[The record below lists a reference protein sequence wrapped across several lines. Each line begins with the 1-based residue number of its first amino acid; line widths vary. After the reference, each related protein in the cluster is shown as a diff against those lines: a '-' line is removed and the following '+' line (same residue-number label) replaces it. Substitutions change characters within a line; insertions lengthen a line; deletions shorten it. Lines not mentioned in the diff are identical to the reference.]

1 MNFFFLIK
9 NNFIN
14 SYLKIPIFQNSGI
27 INKNLK
33 LFSAKPLLNKWKLEK
48 LNIKPINDFFFIDSK
63 DFSDEVIFFLA
74 QDEDLKNYSNLNSK
88 FFETFKF
95 TDTSPAYR
103 ANLSIDYKKNGFSSY
118 QSEYP
123 FHMIK
128 NKGSVLTPLSA
139 LLSKD
144 ADENYL
150 LFKNINISPKQEIF
164 NIYIIDIENFE
175 IIKKIAC
182 KTNSTN
188 VVKVD
193 FELIN
198 ENYFF
203 YSNEYLGLP
212 IYVSIKNKHLSLEH
226 TQPPQLYFLNQT
238 KILLKDLK
246 SKIYDKNF

>member
-1 MNFFFLIK
+1 
-9 NNFIN
+9 
-14 SYLKIPIFQNSGI
+14 
-27 INKNLK
+27 
-33 LFSAKPLLNKWKLEK
+33 
-48 LNIKPINDFFFIDSK
+48 
-63 DFSDEVIFFLA
+63 
-74 QDEDLKNYSNLNSK
+74 
-88 FFETFKF
+88 
-95 TDTSPAYR
+95 
-103 ANLSIDYKKNGFSSY
+103 
-118 QSEYP
+118 
-123 FHMIK
+123 MIK